1 MQGSPDGEPKRP
13 RKARQHGEDEGAQ
26 AAAPAPCPKIMSTCL
41 AHIAGLFR
49 EAPGVQIESR
59 PLSSIVVEGPHGV
72 SSRIGEDTLG
82 DQGSA

>member
-1 MQGSPDGEPKRP
+1 MKGSPDGEPKRP
-13 RKARQHGEDEGAQ
+13 RKARQHGEDKGAQ
-26 AAAPAPCPKIMSTCL
+26 AATPAPCAKIVSPCL

-59 PLSSIVVEGPHGV
+59 PLSSIVVEGPRGI

>member
-13 RKARQHGEDEGAQ
+13 RKARKRGEDEGAQ
-26 AAAPAPCPKIMSTCL
+26 AAAPAPCAKIVSSCL
-41 AHIAGLFR
+41 AHIAGIFR

-59 PLSSIVVEGPHGV
+59 PLASIVVEGPRGI
-72 SSRIGEDTLG
+72 SSRIGKDTLG